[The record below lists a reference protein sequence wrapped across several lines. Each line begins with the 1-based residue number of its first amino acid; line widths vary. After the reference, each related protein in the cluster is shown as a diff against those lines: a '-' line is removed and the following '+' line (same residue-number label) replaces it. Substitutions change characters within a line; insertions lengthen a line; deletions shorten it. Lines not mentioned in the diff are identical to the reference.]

1 MNKKRPIVNWNPGA
15 VPAQKTRDR
24 SYTTPVTEEGH
35 YNSLLP
41 YLQFPGGLFSV
52 TENCVGSSVDVEG
65 QSVLVMLGPDHGQ
78 YATEPFQSLPKGT
91 PALHLGPSRL
101 TYKNRGAQ
109 VNRLAHE
116 FLITGRRWIISDLQW
131 FKPSDS
137 FFESTSECESES
149 NL

>member
-1 MNKKRPIVNWNPGA
+1 MAIKKRPKVNWSPGA

-41 YLQFPGGLFSV
+41 YLRSPGGLFSIS
-52 TENCVGSSVDVEG
+52 ENCVGSSVNVEG
-65 QSVLVMLGPDHGQ
+65 QSVLVILGPDHGQ
-78 YATEPFQSLPKGT
+78 YATEPFQALPKGT
-91 PALHLGPSRL
+91 PALHLGPTQL

-131 FKPSDS
+131 VQPSQVA
-137 FFESTSECESES
+137 EESEEE
-149 NL
+149 

>member
-1 MNKKRPIVNWNPGA
+1 MAIKKRPKVNWSPGA

-41 YLQFPGGLFSV
+41 YLRSPGGLFSV
-52 TENCVGSSVDVEG
+52 SENCVGSTVDVEG
-65 QSVLVMLGPDHGQ
+65 QSVLVILGPDHGQ
-78 YATEPFQSLPKGT
+78 YATEPFQALPKGT
-91 PALHLGPSRL
+91 PALHLGPTKL

-131 FKPSDS
+131 VQPSQVA
-137 FFESTSECESES
+137 EESEEE
-149 NL
+149 

>member
-1 MNKKRPIVNWNPGA
+1 MAIKKRPKVNWSPGA

-41 YLQFPGGLFSV
+41 HLQFPGGLFSIS
-52 TENCVGSSVDVEG
+52 ENCVGSSVNVEG
-65 QSVLVMLGPDHGQ
+65 QSVLVILGPDHGQ
-78 YATEPFQSLPKGT
+78 YATEPFQALPKGT
-91 PALHLGPSRL
+91 PALHLGPTQL

-131 FKPSDS
+131 VQPSQVA
-137 FFESTSECESES
+137 EESEEE
-149 NL
+149 